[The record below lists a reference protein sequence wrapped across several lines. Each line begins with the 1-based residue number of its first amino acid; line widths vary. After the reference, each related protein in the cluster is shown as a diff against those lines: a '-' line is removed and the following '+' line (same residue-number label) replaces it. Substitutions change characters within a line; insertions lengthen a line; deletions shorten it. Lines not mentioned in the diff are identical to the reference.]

1 MDIDNS
7 GIVTFEELK
16 NGLARF
22 GSKISESEVRQ
33 LMNATDV
40 DGDGTIDYLEFITA
54 TMHMNRMD
62 REDHLY
68 TAFQYFVEDSSGYI
82 TKEELE
88 QTLKNY
94 GMGDQETIKDIID
107 EVDMD
112 NVSTFMLLRNV
123 NILNCIMHI
132 TNPN

>member
-1 MDIDNS
+1 MD
-7 GIVTFEELK
+7 
-16 NGLARF
+16 A
-22 GSKISESEVRQ
+22 
-33 LMNATDV
+33 ADV
-40 DGDGTIDYLEFITA
+40 DGDGTIDYLEFITT

-68 TAFQYFVEDSSGYI
+68 IAFQYFDKDSRGYI

-88 QTLKNY
+88 QALKNY

-112 NVSTFMLLRNV
+112 NDGRIDYGEFVAMMSKGNQDNRK
-123 NILNCIMHI
+123 HDI
-132 TNPN
+132 TVGAPRRR